1 MIMTQLIDDLFQVHA
16 KKDNGPKKSL
26 NLADYKKKR
35 GLIWRFTIKSIRIPR
50 PEQDYYVVYH
60 DYGWPVKWAILTQNF
75 LYADCFWHYCQGNHV
90 DSTNFNGTKL
100 TSKIVL
106 ITILSTNCMT
116 IKQML
121 LSIIQVCLLPVW
133 KSLPCP
139 IIIAFCKINRG
150 CHFSCSRDC

>member
-1 MIMTQLIDDLFQVHA
+1 MIMMQLIVDLFQVHA

-35 GLIWRFTIKSIRIPR
+35 GLIWSAIRVIKVPG
-50 PEQDYYVVYH
+50 PDH
-60 DYGWPVKWAILTQNF
+60 DLHVSCHDFGWPVKLAILTQNF
-75 LYADCFWHYCQGNHV
+75 LCAGCFWHYCLGNHV

-106 ITILSTNCMT
+106 ITILSINCMT
-116 IKQML
+116 KQML
-121 LSIIQVCLLPVW
+121 LSTIPVCLLPAW

-139 IIIAFCKINRG
+139 IIVAFCKINRG
-150 CHFSCSRDC
+150 CHFYCLRDC